1 MKLRTRLTA
10 AVVAVSSAGTL
21 LIGGVSIS
29 DVRSSKLEAVDQ
41 TLFAVTGQ
49 ADATKSDQ
57 VGAALFAADQSSI
70 AVAVGFAAKGSGF
83 TWLRDLPEGA
93 VPVPGP
99 RLREAALTTPQ
110 SAFGYRM
117 VSVRLK
123 NGEFVVVAA
132 SVKDIDRQTTSD
144 IVSLATFWLV
154 LVLFMG
160 LLIRILVRRD
170 VAQIERLVV
179 AAARIAEGA
188 ESVDIPDQA
197 SSAEVTTL
205 AQALRRTVASLRAT
219 LEFEQ
224 ATTQRMQQFLGDAS
238 HELRTPLTVIRG
250 YLELLERDVPPEQRE
265 RALLRMRSEA
275 QRMEALVNDLL
286 LLAEIGTPLPEVFEV
301 LDLTALVRVFVDDLR
316 ELQPQRPVTSSVETP
331 VLVRAIPS
339 HLHHGIGNA
348 FANIR
353 RHTGPADAVHVS
365 LSSDGTWARLVIE
378 DGGPGLSPKMYER
391 GISHFQRFDQSRS
404 RASGGSGLG
413 MSIIAAVMAETG
425 GSVELSPS
433 ELGGLRMQYR
443 FPLAPR

>member
-29 DVRSSKLEAVDQ
+29 DVRTSKLAAVDQ

-70 AVAVGFAAKGSGF
+70 AVAVGFAAPGSGF
-83 TWLRDLPEGA
+83 TWLRDLP
-93 VPVPGP
+93 
-99 RLREAALTTPQ
+99 RLRQAALSAPQ
-110 SAFGYRM
+110 TAQGYRM
-117 VSVRLK
+117 ASVRLK
-123 NGEFVVVAA
+123 NGEIVVVAA
-132 SVKDIDRQTTSD
+132 SVKDIDSQTTSD

-154 LVLFMG
+154 LSLFMG

-188 ESVDIPDQA
+188 ESVEIPEQA

-219 LEFEQ
+219 VEFEQ

-250 YLELLERDVPPEQRE
+250 YLELLERDVPLEQRE

-275 QRMEALVNDLL
+275 KRMEALVNDLL

-301 LDLTALVRVFVDDLR
+301 LDLTALVRVFIDDLR
-316 ELQPQRPVTSSVETP
+316 EL
-331 VLVRAIPS
+331 
-339 HLHHGIGNA
+339 
-348 FANIR
+348 
-353 RHTGPADAVHVS
+353 
-365 LSSDGTWARLVIE
+365 
-378 DGGPGLSPKMYER
+378 
-391 GISHFQRFDQSRS
+391 
-404 RASGGSGLG
+404 
-413 MSIIAAVMAETG
+413 
-425 GSVELSPS
+425 
-433 ELGGLRMQYR
+433 
-443 FPLAPR
+443 